1 MSELQLGNYEQQ
13 TEYKSKVFN
22 PFWHADTMKSI
33 ESQASKQTMKINA
46 KSDIIKEQKLP
57 NKFYDTDFELENINI
72 NNLQLKV

>member
-46 KSDIIKEQKLP
+46 KSDIIKE
-57 NKFYDTDFELENINI
+57 
-72 NNLQLKV
+72 